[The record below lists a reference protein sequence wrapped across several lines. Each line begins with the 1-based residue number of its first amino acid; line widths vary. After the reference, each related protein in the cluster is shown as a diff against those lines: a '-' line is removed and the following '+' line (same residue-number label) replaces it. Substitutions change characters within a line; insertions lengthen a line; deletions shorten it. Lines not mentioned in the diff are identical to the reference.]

1 MNRKEARLRNLLRLV
16 DEYKT
21 IAAVASASGTSEKYL
36 GQILNGTPLK
46 SGKLRQIGDD
56 LAQRLEDGCGKASGW
71 MDADHDTTTP
81 IGGPALTMSE
91 AELLRLYR
99 AATPEK
105 RRALLAVA
113 RL

>member
-1 MNRKEARLRNLLRLV
+1 MNRKDARLRNLQRLV

-36 GQILNGTPLK
+36 GQLLNGSTLK
-46 SGKLRQIGDD
+46 SGKPRQIGDD
-56 LAQRLEDGCGKASGW
+56 LAQRLEDGCGKPHGW
-71 MDADHDTTTP
+71 MDADHDTTAP
-81 IGGPALTMSE
+81 IGGPTLTMSE

-99 AATPEK
+99 AASPEK
-105 RRALLAVA
+105 RRAMLAVA